1 MAATQ
6 LGATLIIGGQRTLTN
21 YIVESDEINDAN
33 VVQEDIEDADGKLA
47 TRIIFRNEAKVKLS
61 LICKTGAT
69 PATEFPV
76 GAMCTV
82 TGLTAYFIDS
92 APIVKTKTA
101 QKVTVEMTNLGL

>member
-21 YIVESDEINDAN
+21 YIVESDEVNDSN
-33 VVQEDIEDADGKLA
+33 LVMEDVEDAAGALS

-61 LICKTGAT
+61 LICKSGAS
-69 PATEFPV
+69 PDVDFPV

-82 TGLTAYFIDS
+82 TGFTDHFVDA
-92 APIVKTKTA
+92 APIVKTKGA
-101 QKVTVEMTNLGL
+101 QKVTVELTHIL